1 MRVTKSFKKDQETV
15 LRFLDVLGGGSTV
28 LGTSKLARPGFF
40 IIAHDFIR
48 GHLEEEFF
56 KKEELL
62 LRALENSG
70 FPPDEGPIGA
80 MRSEQEKCRN
90 AANLLITASKEWQA
104 GVEDARAEVGWA
116 ASEYTSTFR
125 KHLDRL
131 NNLIFPLLE
140 QNLSTDDEHR
150 IAEGLNTIAFET
162 SLKGEANKYI
172 KLIESLEDEL
182 GDWK

>member
-1 MRVTKSFKKDQETV
+1 MRLTKSFKKDQETI

-40 IIAHDFIR
+40 IFAHDFIQ
-48 GHLEEEFF
+48 GYVEDEFF
-56 KKEELL
+56 KKEGLL
-62 LRALENSG
+62 IKALENSG
-70 FPPDEGPIGA
+70 FPSDEGPVGA
-80 MRSEQEKCRN
+80 MRSEQEKCHN
-90 AANLLITASKEWQA
+90 AANLLISASKEWQA
-104 GVEDARAEVGWA
+104 GDEDARAEVGWA

-140 QNLSTDDEHR
+140 QNLSPDDEHR

-162 SLKGEANKYI
+162 GIKGEADKYI
-172 KLIESLEDEL
+172 KLIESLEEEL
-182 GDWK
+182 SDWK